1 MKPLYISAT
10 LQDCGKTTVIVG
22 LMEALRNLG
31 YDVGYSKPVG
41 QRYVSYQGLN
51 VDEDAVL
58 ARETFHLSDCPADM
72 SPIAVERGFTER
84 YIFHRD
90 LLLKP
95 LERKVLEA
103 AARLRAAHACLIV
116 EGTGH
121 AGVGSCFDLSNARV
135 AQLLKAPVIIVTEGG
150 IGRAIDEVALSLHL
164 FRRHDVE
171 VLGVI
176 LNKTWPQKLEKI
188 QRAVAAGLAHLG
200 TRLLG
205 VIPFRAQ
212 LGYPRLSQIAAELG
226 GCVLSGQQNIN
237 NPVEHTVVAAMAPEH
252 VCSYIRQ
259 NTLVITP
266 GDRIDNILISI
277 TACPIERGLARP
289 VTGILLTGGFEP
301 PASVLSLVDA
311 IGIPVILCQEDTYS
325 VATRLQEMRFKIR
338 PEDTDKI
345 EAAKALVRESIN
357 MPDLLARLA
366 DER

>member
-22 LMEALRNLG
+22 IMEALRKSG
-31 YDVGYSKPVG
+31 YDVGYMKPVG
-41 QRYVSYQGLN
+41 QRYVQYEGVN

-58 ARETFHLSDCPADM
+58 ARHAFHLTDDPSDM

-84 YIFHRD
+84 YIYHRD
-90 LLLKP
+90 PKP
-95 LERKVLEA
+95 LEKRILEA
-103 AARLRAAHACLIV
+103 SGRLRAVHHCLIV

-135 AQLLKAPVIIVTEGG
+135 AHLLGAPVVIITEGG

-164 FRRHDVE
+164 FRKHHVH

-188 QRAVAAGLAHLG
+188 QRAVATGLAHLG

-212 LGYPRLSQIAAELG
+212 LGYPRMGQIAAELDG
-226 GCVLSGQQNIN
+226 KVLCGAQNIN
-237 NPVEHTVVAAMAPEH
+237 NPIEHTVVAAMAPQH
-252 VCSYIRQ
+252 VCAYIRQ

-266 GDRIDNILISI
+266 GDRIDNVLISI

-301 PASVLSLVDA
+301 PASILSLIES
-311 IGIPVILCQEDTYS
+311 IGIPVVLCQDDTYS
-325 VATRLQEMRFKIR
+325 VAARLQEMRFKIR
-338 PEDTDKI
+338 PEDMDKV
-345 EAAKALVRESIN
+345 EAAKALIREN
-357 MPDLLARLA
+357 VNVPDLVARLA
-366 DER
+366 DDT